1 MKKVLLYKTYF
12 LMIFLFNINIVLGGY
27 ICDDTNN
34 NFELIEEKMKNKF
47 KIGLDINSIIINL
60 KEMGIHQI
68 MFGSMPLLD
77 KESGRAIPD
86 SKTWFKL
93 DKGYNISALLTCPIG
108 NSNSDIYNIDMHVS
122 KFGRMDKLNSPLKK
136 SSGKA

>member
-1 MKKVLLYKTYF
+1 M
-12 LMIFLFNINIVLGGY
+12 FNINIVLGGY

-68 MFGSMPLLD
+68 TG
-77 KESGRAIPD
+77 
-86 SKTWFKL
+86 
-93 DKGYNISALLTCPIG
+93 
-108 NSNSDIYNIDMHVS
+108 V
-122 KFGRMDKLNSPLKK
+122 
-136 SSGKA
+136 